1 MSYVFG
7 QRLRQVRTAR
17 GMSQDDLSEKTGV
30 HATAIGR
37 YERSKREPLAGTI
50 IRLAHGLGVPPGE
63 LLEDPL
69 LGPGERLLTRE
80 EFKQHFGQL
89 STDGEG

>member
-7 QRLRQVRTAR
+7 RRLREARKAR
-17 GMSQDDLSEKTGV
+17 GMSQDDLAERTGI
-30 HATAIGR
+30 HSTAIGR
-37 YERSKREPLAGTI
+37 YERSEREPLAGTI
-50 IRLAHGLGVPPGE
+50 IRLARGLGVPPGE

-80 EFKQHFGQL
+80 EFERHFGQL